1 VFDFTNKVVMITGA
15 IGNLGTVLART
26 FQASHAKLALIDRGE
41 DRLKQTFA
49 DLVGSPDYLLI
60 NCADLMN
67 ANAVEASVVG
77 AYQHFERIDVLVN
90 TVGGFKAG
98 KMLHETPVETLEF
111 MLDLNSKA
119 VFIACQKVIPRMLE
133 GGSGKIINIAARP
146 GLEGKAGMAAYAAS
160 KSAVFRFT
168 ESMAAEL
175 KDQGINVNCIIPGT
189 IDTSANREAMPEAD
203 FSTWVSPESLA
214 GVILF
219 LASEAA
225 RDIHGAAIPV
235 YGRS

>member
-1 VFDFTNKVVMITGA
+1 MFDFTNKVVMITGA

-119 VFIACQKVIPRMLE
+119 VYIACQKVIPRMLE

-225 RDIHGAAIPV
+225 SDIHGAAIPV

>member
-1 VFDFTNKVVMITGA
+1 MFDFTNKVVMITGA

-119 VFIACQKVIPRMLE
+119 VYIACQKVIPRMLE

>member
-1 VFDFTNKVVMITGA
+1 MFDFTNKVVMITGA

-225 RDIHGAAIPV
+225 SDIHGAAIPV

>member
-225 RDIHGAAIPV
+225 SDIHGAAIPV

>member
-1 VFDFTNKVVMITGA
+1 MFDFTNKVVMITGA
-15 IGNLGTVLART
+15 NGNLGTVLART

-41 DRLKQTFA
+41 DRLKQTFP
-49 DLVGSPDYLLI
+49 DLVGSPDYLLV

-67 ANAVEASVVG
+67 ENAVEASVVE

-90 TVGGFKAG
+90 TVGGFRAG

-119 VFIACQKVIPRMLE
+119 VYFACQKVIPRMLE

-203 FSTWVSPESLA
+203 FSTWVSPESIA

-219 LASEAA
+219 LASETA

>member
-1 VFDFTNKVVMITGA
+1 MFDFTNKVVMITGA

-41 DRLKQTFA
+41 DRLKQTFP

-67 ANAVEASVVG
+67 ENAVEASMVG

-119 VFIACQKVIPRMLE
+119 VYIACQKVIPRMLE

-189 IDTSANREAMPEAD
+189 IDTSANREAMPKAD
-203 FSTWVSPESLA
+203 YSTWVKPGSIA
-214 GVILF
+214 DVILF

-225 RDIHGAAIPV
+225 RDIHGSAIPV